1 MKKIKVLV
9 VTFLMT
15 FIMAGMVASANA
27 GPVYINLSTP
37 TVASGEE
44 TSQAEINTI
53 ILPLI
58 SPAVELY
65 KDEVGSES
73 GMLAGSYKTTYTFM
87 MSEPEEAVITYTGGT
102 IVGPTAYLLT
112 KDGLANDTNP
122 ATHAWYLYNL
132 TALGWTGVEDIT
144 ITGLWPDQGAFSHVT
159 LYGTPVP
166 VPAAA
171 WLLGSGMLGLLGI
184 RRRMKK

>member
-1 MKKIKVLV
+1 MKKVKILA
-9 VTFLMT
+9 VTLLMA
-15 FIMAGMVASANA
+15 FIMAGMVSSANA
-27 GPVYINLSTP
+27 GPVYIDLFTP

-44 TSQAEINTI
+44 TSQAEIITI

-65 KDEVGSES
+65 KDEEGLEF
-73 GMLAGSYKTTYTFM
+73 GMLAGSYETTYTYM
-87 MSEPEEAVITYTGGT
+87 PDPEEAAIKYTGGT
-102 IVGPTAYLLT
+102 IVGPTAYLLA
-112 KDGLANDTNP
+112 KDGLANDMNP
-122 ATHAWYLYNL
+122 DTHAWYLYNL

-166 VPAAA
+166 IPAAA

-184 RRRMKK
+184 RRRMIK